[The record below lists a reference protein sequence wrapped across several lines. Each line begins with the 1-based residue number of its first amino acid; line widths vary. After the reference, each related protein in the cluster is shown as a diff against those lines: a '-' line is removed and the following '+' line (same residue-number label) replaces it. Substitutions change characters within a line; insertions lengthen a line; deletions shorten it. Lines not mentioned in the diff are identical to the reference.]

1 MEQGGEVS
9 KKELENTIFVGHPV
23 DLHFFASQKLI
34 FVGINQENINTD
46 HIVSFMKRIDSFA
59 VKKFMNEPRYALV
72 LERLRNNNIESV

>member
-34 FVGINQENINTD
+34 FVGINQENINRPHRFFHEED
-46 HIVSFMKRIDSFA
+46 RFICC
-59 VKKFMNEPRYALV
+59 KKFMNEPRYALV